1 MILNFG
7 CVRQL
12 ARTRGRRHKL
22 HAMATAAPI
31 FFDDVRFVI
40 DLVLMVFALVL
51 QGVALVHCITQRS
64 DAFPAIGTLP
74 KGAWIAILAVCLVLT
89 LLVGGPINL
98 FGLIGIAAA
107 LIYLLDVRVGL
118 RDLTDGRGFW

>member
-1 MILNFG
+1 MDT
-7 CVRQL
+7 V
-12 ARTRGRRHKL
+12 
-22 HAMATAAPI
+22 APL
-31 FFDDVRFVI
+31 FYPAVVSVI
-40 DLVLMVFALVL
+40 TLVLMVFALVI

-89 LLVGGPINL
+89 LLLWRPINL
-98 FGLIGIAAA
+98 FALIGIAAA

-118 RDLTDGRGFW
+118 RDMTDGKGFW